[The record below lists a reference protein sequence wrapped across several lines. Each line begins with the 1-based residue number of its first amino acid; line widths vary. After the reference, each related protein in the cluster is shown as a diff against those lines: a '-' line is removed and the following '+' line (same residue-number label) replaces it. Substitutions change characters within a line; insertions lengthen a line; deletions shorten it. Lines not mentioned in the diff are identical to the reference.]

1 MEECIINTIKDVLET
16 EVEITMNTVMEDVP
30 EWDSFGQVAL
40 LDSLQKEFGIH
51 FSFDEI
57 VEMNS
62 VKKIFEIVYRYI

>member
-1 MEECIINTIKDVLET
+1 MEERIINMIKDVLET
-16 EVEITMNTVMEDVP
+16 EAEVTVNTVMEDVP

-62 VKKIFEIVYRYI
+62 VKKIIDIVNRYI